1 MPFVADF
8 QQIPYVERF
17 SVQDAGDVLSP
28 GSVFDASRVEM
39 TELRIGSIVYP
50 LRGELTGRFVR
61 ALEELFVD
69 GVSPIFVG
77 KGHSAQEATE
87 SFSLAVH
94 AVFQELLYQRPF
106 EMTAEE
112 RTKWRTV
119 NEIIDVT
126 VYRNTTPIVVRQ
138 FGEISWG
145 RLPYPSQI
153 QWDNGYTES
162 VHPRQVDSPDFI
174 TFKPGQP
181 VEAFVVRDPLTRELI
196 RVSHIS
202 RTRRLRTPREI
213 ENSQLVAKVGAG
225 EDLPDADW
233 D

>member
-1 MPFVADF
+1 MPFVTDF
-8 QQIPYVERF
+8 QQVAYVERF
-17 SVQDAGDVLSP
+17 SVQETGDHLQR
-28 GSVFDASRVEM
+28 GSVFDASRVEL
-39 TELRIGSIVYP
+39 TELRVGSIVYP
-50 LRGELTGRFVR
+50 LRGELNGRFVR

-69 GVSPIFVG
+69 GVSPVFVG
-77 KGHSAQEATE
+77 KGRSAQEATE

-94 AVFQELLYQRPF
+94 GAFQELLYQRPF
-106 EMTAEE
+106 EMTADE
-112 RTKWRTV
+112 RSKWRMV

-138 FGEISWG
+138 FGEVSWG

-181 VEAFVVRDPLTRELI
+181 VEAVVVRDPLTRELI

-202 RTRRLRTPREI
+202 RTRRLRTAREI
-213 ENSQLVAKVGAG
+213 DDSQLVVKVGTG
-225 EDLPDADW
+225 ENLPDADW
-233 D
+233 E